1 MMANV
6 RVYQADISAPCK
18 FMDYDFTM
26 KHGGIERK
34 YYKTVFSGELPVANL
49 EAIYM
54 LLNTSCPDGYTG
66 HSLSVSDIIVVNG
79 TTYFVNSFGFKEI
92 DEF

>member
-1 MMANV
+1 MANV

-34 YYKTVFSGELPVANL
+34 YYKTVFSGELPIKDL
-49 EAIYM
+49 EDVFTI
-54 LLNTSCPDGYTG
+54 LNTSRPEGFTG
-66 HSLSVSDIIVVNG
+66 HSLSVSDIVVVNG

-92 DEF
+92 DNF

>member
-1 MMANV
+1 MANV

-26 KHGGIERK
+26 GQGGIERK
-34 YYKTVFSGELPVANL
+34 YYKTVFSGELPIKDL
-49 EAIYM
+49 EDVFTI
-54 LLNTSCPDGYTG
+54 LNTSRPDGFTG

>member
-1 MMANV
+1 MAQV

-26 KHGGIERK
+26 NHGGVERK
-34 YYKTVFSGELPVANL
+34 YYKTVFSGELPVSNL

-54 LLNTSCPDGYTG
+54 LLNTSRPEGYTG
-66 HSLSVSDIIVVNG
+66 HSLSVSDVISVND
-79 TTYFVNSFGFKEI
+79 TTYFVDSFGFKVI
-92 DEF
+92 HNF